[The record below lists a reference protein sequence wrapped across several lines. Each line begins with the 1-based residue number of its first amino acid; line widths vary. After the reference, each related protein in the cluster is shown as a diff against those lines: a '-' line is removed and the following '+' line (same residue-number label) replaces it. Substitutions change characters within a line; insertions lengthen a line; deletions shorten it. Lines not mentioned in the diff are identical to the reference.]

1 MADRLRIV
9 NFSAGGRP
17 QTIVDLNDGTNVT
30 LIRDTLKVTPPQST
44 QQLADSQRR
53 YGGGYI
59 AAETHANGGFEA
71 EWYVTDTTA
80 DAQLVRLEALL
91 GILQQPA
98 QGRYVEWRPEGAT
111 RSVFYEIRGPG
122 QWEPTYRWIVYQQS
136 KTIQL
141 KAALVVG
148 PLAEGSRMDVWDDFS
163 VDSSGD
169 YTYDSGSSGIN
180 TISSDLQPNGSL
192 TTERRMIH
200 TERGYTF
207 TDVQAQVKATVGA
220 SISSSYKAGAV
231 ICRTASN
238 NYIEAYVD
246 DNGTNSRLR
255 IDKVVA
261 GSRTNLTSTNLAN
274 RVNASP
280 YNVFWVR
287 LRREGPVV
295 TAEHF
300 ASTAPDP
307 GAGMVATTTN
317 NVALSSAEQTA
328 FPAGYAGI
336 VWVPIDATARLDDF
350 KVEPYTYL
358 ARTAAEEIDLPA
370 IPGTAP
376 AKVDILTT
384 QTAGTQGIWAS
395 FGWQPKPAPW
405 NYVQRGDF
413 EDQTSATD
421 IIGWST
427 AAVSSLTAASTS
439 ITGNATTAKY
449 GQNSAVVTIPAT
461 ALSAVNYPIYRRFRK
476 GVTYTIRAWVA
487 RDSGAA
493 SCRIG
498 IGNSGG
504 TDSAVTAYTALA
516 STAFQE
522 LTTTWT
528 PTADRDVAYFFA
540 GNDGTAAANVF
551 RMDGVQVF
559 EGTTVPAT
567 GRQAEGHGAHPPFGY
582 IEAEQYDYGLS
593 GWTAAPASDTQQR
606 NGYKLTVNTTPN
618 VAGSLYSEYF
628 IDPSL
633 VAPDSFSSGEYFFE
647 VWAAAGV
654 GNAGSGLA
662 VRATAAIRPEAIG
675 TSGTSGTRYS
685 LEFGSAGKLIPY
697 NGVADTR
704 LYRLGTFS
712 VPVDAY
718 QARWILGITWAYPA
732 TAGGVTHTFD
742 HLLLLPVR
750 RRAASPSGK
759 ANDSSYPKFVT
770 SATGAKLITSDLR
783 GYASYPTTLAF
794 PLGYAAARTTGLS
807 GSQIEMDPGDTRV
820 VTRIS
825 REVAD
830 VYVPS
835 GTATAGAELTGS
847 GETFR
852 AAYHFAVQ
860 PRYFLGRGA

>member
-9 NFSAGGRP
+9 TFSTGGRP
-17 QTIVDLNDGTNVT
+17 QTVVDLNDGTNVT
-30 LIRDTLKVTPPQST
+30 LIRDTLKVTPPQAT

-59 AAETHANGGFEA
+59 AAETHANGAFEA

-80 DAQLVRLEALL
+80 DLQLVRLEALL

-98 QGRYVEWRPEGAT
+98 QGRYVEWRPDGAT

-148 PLAEGSRMDVWDDFS
+148 PLAEGSRLDILDDFA

-180 TISSDLQPNGSL
+180 TISSNLQPNGSL

-220 SISSSYKAGAV
+220 SISSSYKAGVV

-280 YNVFWVR
+280 HNVFWVR

-300 ASTAPDP
+300 TYNAADP
-307 GAGMVATTTN
+307 GDGMVATTTN
-317 NVALSSAEQTA
+317 SSSLSAAEQTA
-328 FPAGYAGI
+328 FTAGYTGI
-336 VWVPIDATARLDDF
+336 VWVPIDAAARMDDF

-358 ARTAAEEIDLPA
+358 GRTAGEEIDLPA

-376 AKVDILTT
+376 AKVDIRTT
-384 QTAGTQGIWAS
+384 QTAGTQAIWAA

-427 AAVSSLTAASTS
+427 AAVSGLTAAATS

-461 ALSAVNYPIYRRFRK
+461 ANSAVNYPIYRRFRK
-476 GVTYTIRAWVA
+476 GVTYTISAWVA

-516 STAFQE
+516 STEFQQ

-540 GNDGTAAANVF
+540 GNDATAAANVF
-551 RMDGVQVF
+551 RMDAVLVY
-559 EGTTVPAT
+559 EGTTAPAT
-567 GRQAEGHGAHPPFGY
+567 GRQAQGHGAHPPVGY

-593 GWTAAPASDTQQR
+593 GWTAAPSSDTAQR
-606 NGYKLTVNTTPN
+606 NSYKLTATSAANT
-618 VAGSLYSEYF
+618 AGTLYSEYF

-633 VAPDSFSSGEYFFE
+633 VVADSFSSGEYFFE

-654 GNAGSGLA
+654 GHAGSGLA
-662 VRATAAIRPEAIG
+662 VRATAALRPEAIG
-675 TSGTSGTRYS
+675 TTGATGTRYT
-685 LEFGSAGKLIPY
+685 LEFGSAGKLIAY
-697 NGVADTR
+697 NGVGDTR

-712 VPVDAY
+712 VPVDTY
-718 QARWILGITWAYPA
+718 QSRWILGVAWAYPS
-732 TAGGVTHTFD
+732 TAAGVTYTFD

-759 ANDSSYPKFVT
+759 ANDSAYPKFLA
-770 SATGAKLITSDLR
+770 SSTGAKLVTSDLR
-783 GYASYPTTLAF
+783 GYTSYPTTLAI
-794 PLGYAAARTTGLS
+794 PLGYAGARTTGLS
-807 GSQIEMDPGDTRV
+807 GSQIEMEPGDTRV
-820 VTRIS
+820 ITRLS

-847 GETFR
+847 ADTFR
-852 AAYHFAVQ
+852 AVHHFAVQ